1 MIIFPD
7 QFQRLFSGG
16 SLQHAVITPL
26 QGAGLQMVTLGSD
39 GPVSLPP
46 ATEYRIQGDNPP
58 AYLLSVPAVWAV
70 PSPGFMPHQS
80 HIDYEVCTRY
90 CDHSFT
96 SESGVPVT
104 AGWLGAYQARH
115 SHEHVTELQPHFP
128 PR

>member
-1 MIIFPD
+1 VPIFKTAGEAEALD
-7 QFQRLFSGG
+7 GGWLRLCQIS
-16 SLQHAVITPL
+16 ITPL

-104 AGWLGAYQARH
+104 AGWLGNALC
-115 SHEHVTELQPHFP
+115 VGP
-128 PR
+128 PTGGKG